1 MGQSAKHE
9 GLDVTRARRARSSV
23 DTARR
28 THADVVRTSSNDL
41 PGCPSRIHRQST
53 RTNDDDDDDDADAT
67 EDEHHH
73 CCGCDD
79 DEF

>member
-1 MGQSAKHE
+1 MVSQ
-9 GLDVTRARRARSSV
+9 GLDVTTDCAHGCVVRS

-28 THADVVRTSSNDL
+28 THADVVRTSFHDI

-53 RTNDDDDDDDADAT
+53 RTNDDVVDDDANAT
-67 EDEHHH
+67 EDAHH
-73 CCGCDD
+73 CRCIRDD